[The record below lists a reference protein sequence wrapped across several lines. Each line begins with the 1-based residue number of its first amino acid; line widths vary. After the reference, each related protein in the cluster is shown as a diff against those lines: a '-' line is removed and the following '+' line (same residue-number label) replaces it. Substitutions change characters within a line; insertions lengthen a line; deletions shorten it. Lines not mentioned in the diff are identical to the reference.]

1 MSGRASAS
9 TGISCIR
16 WRPESTFEQFLKE
29 KPEGDFCPE
38 LLACRKEIWEAL
50 HPYSLKLLC
59 LSPAQF
65 IHFGTTH
72 ELLKLVTED
81 IDNYEFLDWKRQVLG
96 VEESEGANACSN
108 SYIEKHTEIA
118 ESSYIEDSY
127 IYDGSE
133 VGENCVISAV
143 TLRGEQ
149 IPADTVLHGLK
160 QKDGRFVVRVYGVQ
174 DNPKVTLEDG
184 GALPEQY
191 LAGFSGKC
199 GNAAGRPLGGRGRS
213 ALSLDREALSGL

>member
-1 MSGRASAS
+1 MNYR
-9 TGISCIR
+9 
-16 WRPESTFEQFLKE
+16 QV
-29 KPEGDFCPE
+29 
-38 LLACRKEIWEAL
+38 L

-133 VGENCVISAV
+133 VGER
-143 TLRGEQ
+143 LRDLGSH
-149 IPADTVLHGLK
+149 P
-160 QKDGRFVVRVYGVQ
+160 
-174 DNPKVTLEDG
+174 
-184 GALPEQY
+184 
-191 LAGFSGKC
+191 
-199 GNAAGRPLGGRGRS
+199 AGRADPGGHGAPRPEAEGRPFRGARLRR
-213 ALSLDREALSGL
+213 AG